1 MSSSLVTFIS
11 YNLNTFEN
19 AFNKDITSFKDFLSE
34 QFDKGYIVFDE
45 FGNEYKKSNL
55 NQIKLN
61 NKKNLEYILYND
73 YNYVSKST
81 NDTLSLKELQDK
93 ILIQC
98 KIDDLL
104 TKYLDSKQT
113 MLKNTFNICSDINER
128 SENINIDDDTLKKF
142 EENFSRF
149 SENKECKNY
158 INLINQSNK
167 RIETVSPNYREIFEE
182 VEKMYNQI
190 MSKIIKISDYKFD
203 GGKEHYNTKD
213 INELRSM
220 YNNYDS
226 YFKNKISGIFK
237 ILELIHNLES
247 KLNELLIFAEKIN
260 FYINLSEIPTL
271 YEKCKP
277 KLKEELKRRSYFKNA
292 YNKIIEFIQSNF
304 IMKEIEE
311 RKKFI
316 KTNCNLSEKTKI
328 DKKTI
333 EILNSLFDIE
343 EEKMNEELKEKIKEY
358 DITNIDNNDTLEDI
372 LKTDSKEDLSFNE
385 DIIKGINDL
394 KNNLNS
400 IMDLIYSNNKG
411 NNISNDIES
420 DRQNLRNIN
429 SDKFKLE
436 IEEIK
441 KNLRSS
447 SVPELKQKNILDI
460 IENKIIG
467 SLTNLN
473 ENNNNNPSNN
483 NNLNL
488 NLNNRL
494 SENLD
499 ISLWQSELNRSS
511 INEQQNRESQKLGQS
526 FINKY
531 SKFLWFYY
539 KVCEYLSIYF
549 NNSEKNLDISSLKED
564 PYLINNL
571 FIEILNENI
580 KLKEMIDKI
589 KTSFE

>member
-128 SENINIDDDTLKKF
+128 SENINIDDDTLKRF

-358 DITNIDNNDTLEDI
+358 DIANIDNNDTLEDI

-411 NNISNDIES
+411 NSISNDIES

-483 NNLNL
+483 NNL

>member
-81 NDTLSLKELQDK
+81 NNTLSLKELQDK

-488 NLNNRL
+488 NNRL

>member
-1 MSSSLVTFIS
+1 MSSNLVTFIS
-11 YNLNTFEN
+11 YNINTFEN
-19 AFNKDITSFKDFLSE
+19 VFKKDITSFKDFLSE
-34 QFDKGYIVFDE
+34 KFDKGYIVFDE

-55 NQIKLN
+55 NQIKIN

-73 YNYVSKST
+73 YNFISKST

-113 MLKNTFNICSDINER
+113 MLKNTFNICNDINER

-149 SENKECKNY
+149 SENKECKKY

-167 RIETVSPNYREIFEE
+167 RIETISPNYRENFEE

-190 MSKIIKISDYKFD
+190 MNKIIKISEYKFD

-213 INELRSM
+213 INELRNM
-220 YNNYDS
+220 FNNYDS
-226 YFKNKISGIFK
+226 YFKNKISGIYNC
-237 ILELIHNLES
+237 LELIHNLES

-277 KLKEELKRRSYFKNA
+277 KLKEELKRRSYFKNI

-333 EILNSLFDIE
+333 EILNNLFDIE
-343 EEKMNEELKEKIKEY
+343 EEKINEDLKEKIKEY
-358 DITNIDNNDTLEDI
+358 DITSIDDNGTLDENTKNDR
-372 LKTDSKEDLSFNE
+372 KEDLNFNE
-385 DIIKGINDL
+385 DIIKSINDL

-400 IMDLIYSNNKG
+400 ISDLIYSNNKG
-411 NNISNDIES
+411 NILNNDI
-420 DRQNLRNIN
+420 DLGRQNLKNGIN
-429 SDKFKLE
+429 RDKFKLE

-441 KNLRSS
+441 KDLRSA
-447 SVPELKQKNILDI
+447 SVPELKQKNILNI

-467 SLTNLN
+467 SLSNLN
-473 ENNNNNPSNN
+473 ENNNVQNN
-483 NNLNL
+483 NNSSNT
-488 NLNNRL
+488 NRL

-511 INEQQNRESQKLGQS
+511 INDLQNKDSQKLGQS
-526 FINKY
+526 FIDKY

-549 NNSEKNLDISSLKED
+549 NNSEKSLDISSLKED

-571 FIEILNENI
+571 LIEILNENI
-580 KLKEMIDKI
+580 KLKEKLNKI
-589 KTSFE
+589 KKSIDIN

>member
-19 AFNKDITSFKDFLSE
+19 SFNKDITSFKDFLSE

-411 NNISNDIES
+411 NSISNDIES

-436 IEEIK
+436 IEQIK

-483 NNLNL
+483 NNL

>member
-19 AFNKDITSFKDFLSE
+19 SFNKDITSFKDFLSE

-73 YNYVSKST
+73 YNFVSKST

-128 SENINIDDDTLKKF
+128 SENINIDDDTLKRF

-190 MSKIIKISDYKFD
+190 MNKIIKISDYKFD

-488 NLNNRL
+488 NNRL

>member
-11 YNLNTFEN
+11 YNFNTFEN

-411 NNISNDIES
+411 NSISNDIES

-436 IEEIK
+436 IEQIK

-483 NNLNL
+483 NNL

>member
-1 MSSSLVTFIS
+1 M
-11 YNLNTFEN
+11 N
-19 AFNKDITSFKDFLSE
+19 
-34 QFDKGYIVFDE
+34 
-45 FGNEYKKSNL
+45 
-55 NQIKLN
+55 
-61 NKKNLEYILYND
+61 
-73 YNYVSKST
+73 
-81 NDTLSLKELQDK
+81 
-93 ILIQC
+93 
-98 KIDDLL
+98 
-104 TKYLDSKQT
+104 
-113 MLKNTFNICSDINER
+113 
-128 SENINIDDDTLKKF
+128 
-142 EENFSRF
+142 
-149 SENKECKNY
+149 
-158 INLINQSNK
+158 
-167 RIETVSPNYREIFEE
+167 
-182 VEKMYNQI
+182 
-190 MSKIIKISDYKFD
+190 KIIKISDYKFD

-447 SVPELKQKNILDI
+447 SVPELKQKNILNI

-467 SLTNLN
+467 SLSNLN

-483 NNLNL
+483 NNLNM
-488 NLNNRL
+488 NNRL

>member
-19 AFNKDITSFKDFLSE
+19 SFNKDITSFKDFLSE

-73 YNYVSKST
+73 YNFVSKST

-128 SENINIDDDTLKKF
+128 SENINIDDDTLKRF

-358 DITNIDNNDTLEDI
+358 DIANIDNNDTLEDI

-411 NNISNDIES
+411 NSISNDIES

-436 IEEIK
+436 IEQIK

-483 NNLNL
+483 NNL

>member
-1 MSSSLVTFIS
+1 MNSNLVTFII
-11 YNLNTFEN
+11 YNINTFEDVIK
-19 AFNKDITSFKDFLSE
+19 KDITSFKDFLSE
-34 QFDKGYIVFDE
+34 KFDKGYIVFDE

-55 NQIKLN
+55 NQIKIN

-73 YNYVSKST
+73 YNFISKST
-81 NDTLSLKELQDK
+81 NDALSLKELQDK
-93 ILIQC
+93 ILNQC

-113 MLKNTFNICSDINER
+113 MLKNTFNVCNDINER
-128 SENINIDDDTLKKF
+128 SENINIDDDILKKF

-149 SENKECKNY
+149 SENKECKKY

-167 RIETVSPNYREIFEE
+167 RIETISPNYREIFEE

-190 MSKIIKISDYKFD
+190 MNKIIKISDYKFD
-203 GGKEHYNTKD
+203 GGKAHYDTKD

-220 YNNYDS
+220 FNKYDS
-226 YFKNKISGIFK
+226 YFKNKISLIYNC
-237 ILELIHNLES
+237 LELIHNLES

-277 KLKEELKRRSYFKNA
+277 KLKEELKRRSYFKNT

-343 EEKMNEELKEKIKEY
+343 EEKMNEDLKEKIKEY
-358 DITNIDNNDTLEDI
+358 DIANIDDNGTLDDI
-372 LKTDSKEDLSFNE
+372 SKNDSKEDLNFNE

-411 NNISNDIES
+411 NIINNDIDS
-420 DRQNLRNIN
+420 DRQNLRKGC
-429 SDKFKLE
+429 DKFKLE

-441 KNLRSS
+441 KDLRSS
-447 SVPELKQKNILDI
+447 SVPELKQKNILNI

-467 SLTNLN
+467 SLSNLN
-473 ENNNNNPSNN
+473 ENNNNQN
-483 NNLNL
+483 NNLNK
-488 NLNNRL
+488 L

-499 ISLWQSELNRSS
+499 ISLCQSDLNQSS
-511 INEQQNRESQKLGQS
+511 INEHQNKDSQKIGQI
-526 FINKY
+526 FIDKY

-539 KVCEYLSIYF
+539 KVCEYLTIYF
-549 NNSEKNLDISSLKED
+549 NNYDKSIDISSLKED
-564 PYLINNL
+564 PYSINNFL
-571 FIEILNENI
+571 IGILNENI
-580 KLKEMIDKI
+580 KLKEMINKI
-589 KTSFE
+589 KTSFEL

>member
-358 DITNIDNNDTLEDI
+358 DIANIDNNDTLEDI

-411 NNISNDIES
+411 NSISNDIES

-483 NNLNL
+483 NNL

>member
-19 AFNKDITSFKDFLSE
+19 SFNKDITSFKDFLSE

-447 SVPELKQKNILDI
+447 SVPELKQKNILNI

-467 SLTNLN
+467 SLSNLN

-483 NNLNL
+483 NNLNM
-488 NLNNRL
+488 NNRL

>member
-19 AFNKDITSFKDFLSE
+19 SFNKDITSFKDFLSE

-128 SENINIDDDTLKKF
+128 SENINIDDDTLKRF

-190 MSKIIKISDYKFD
+190 MNKIIKISDYKFD

-447 SVPELKQKNILDI
+447 SVPELKQKNILNI

-467 SLTNLN
+467 SLSNLN

-483 NNLNL
+483 NNLNM
-488 NLNNRL
+488 NNRL

>member
-11 YNLNTFEN
+11 YNFNTFEN

-447 SVPELKQKNILDI
+447 SVPELKQKNILNI

-467 SLTNLN
+467 SLSNLN

-483 NNLNL
+483 NNLNM
-488 NLNNRL
+488 NNRL

>member
-81 NDTLSLKELQDK
+81 NNTLSLKELQDK

-277 KLKEELKRRSYFKNA
+277 KLKKELKRRSYFKNA

-488 NLNNRL
+488 NNRL

>member
-447 SVPELKQKNILDI
+447 SVPELKQKNILNI

-467 SLTNLN
+467 SLSNLN

-483 NNLNL
+483 NNL

>member
-142 EENFSRF
+142 EENFSRL

-292 YNKIIEFIQSNF
+292 YDKIIEFIQSNF

-447 SVPELKQKNILDI
+447 SVPELKQKNILNI

-467 SLTNLN
+467 SLSNLN

-483 NNLNL
+483 NNL

>member
-19 AFNKDITSFKDFLSE
+19 SFNKDITSFKDFLSE

-190 MSKIIKISDYKFD
+190 MNKIIKISDYKFD

-358 DITNIDNNDTLEDI
+358 DIANIDNNDTLEDI

-411 NNISNDIES
+411 NSISNDIES

-436 IEEIK
+436 IEQIK

-483 NNLNL
+483 NNL

>member
-1 MSSSLVTFIS
+1 MSSNLVTYIS
-11 YNLNTFEN
+11 YIINTFEN
-19 AFNKDITSFKDFLSE
+19 VIKKDITSFKDFLSE
-34 QFDKGYIVFDE
+34 KFDKGYIVFDE

-55 NQIKLN
+55 NQIKI
-61 NKKNLEYILYND
+61 NKKKKLEFILYND
-73 YNYVSKST
+73 YNFCSKST

-113 MLKNTFNICSDINER
+113 MLKNTFNICNDINEK

-149 SENKECKNY
+149 SENKECKKY

-167 RIETVSPNYREIFEE
+167 RIETISPNYRESFEE

-190 MSKIIKISDYKFD
+190 MNKIVKISEYKFD

-213 INELRSM
+213 ISELRNM
-220 YNNYDS
+220 FNNYDS
-226 YFKNKISGIFK
+226 YFKNKISGIYNC
-237 ILELIHNLES
+237 LELIHNLES

-277 KLKEELKRRSYFKNA
+277 KLKEELKRRSYFKNI

-304 IMKEIEE
+304 IMKEMEE

-316 KTNCNLSEKTKI
+316 KTNCNLSEKTKT

-343 EEKMNEELKEKIKEY
+343 EEKINEDLKEKIKEY
-358 DITNIDNNDTLEDI
+358 DITSIDDNGTLDENT
-372 LKTDSKEDLSFNE
+372 KNDSKEDLNFNE
-385 DIIKGINDL
+385 DIIKSINDL

-400 IMDLIYSNNKG
+400 ISDLIYSNNKG
-411 NNISNDIES
+411 NILNNDIDL
-420 DRQNLRNIN
+420 DRQNLRNGIN
-429 SDKFKLE
+429 RDKFKLE

-441 KNLRSS
+441 KDLRSS
-447 SVPELKQKNILDI
+447 SVPELKQKNILYI

-467 SLTNLN
+467 SLSNLN
-473 ENNNNNPSNN
+473 ENNNIQNNN
-483 NNLNL
+483 NNLNT
-488 NLNNRL
+488 NRL

-499 ISLWQSELNRSS
+499 ISLWQTELNRSS
-511 INEQQNRESQKLGQS
+511 INDLQNKDSQKLGQS
-526 FINKY
+526 FIDKY

-549 NNSEKNLDISSLKED
+549 NNSEKSLDISSQKED
-564 PYLINNL
+564 PYLINNIL
-571 FIEILNENI
+571 IGILNENI
-580 KLKEMIDKI
+580 KLKEKLNKI
-589 KTSFE
+589 KKSFDIN

>member
-19 AFNKDITSFKDFLSE
+19 SFNKDITSFKDFLSE

-73 YNYVSKST
+73 YNFVSKST

-128 SENINIDDDTLKKF
+128 SENINIDDDTLKRF

-190 MSKIIKISDYKFD
+190 MNKIIKISDYKFD

-358 DITNIDNNDTLEDI
+358 DIANIDNNDTLEDI

-411 NNISNDIES
+411 NSISNDIES

-436 IEEIK
+436 IEQIK

-483 NNLNL
+483 NNL

>member
-19 AFNKDITSFKDFLSE
+19 SFNKDITSFKDFLSE

-358 DITNIDNNDTLEDI
+358 DIANIDNNDTLEDI

-411 NNISNDIES
+411 NSISNDIES

-436 IEEIK
+436 IEQIK

-483 NNLNL
+483 NNL

>member
-1 MSSSLVTFIS
+1 MSSNLVTFIS
-11 YNLNTFEN
+11 YNINTFEN
-19 AFNKDITSFKDFLSE
+19 IFKKDITSFKDFLSE
-34 QFDKGYIVFDE
+34 KFDKGYIVFDE

-55 NQIKLN
+55 NQIKIN
-61 NKKNLEYILYND
+61 KKKNLEYILYND
-73 YNYVSKST
+73 YNFISKST
-81 NDTLSLKELQDK
+81 NDTLSLKELQYK

-113 MLKNTFNICSDINER
+113 MLKNTFNICNDINER
-128 SENINIDDDTLKKF
+128 IENINVDDDTLQKF

-149 SENKECKNY
+149 SENKECKKY

-167 RIETVSPNYREIFEE
+167 KIETISQKYRDNLEE

-190 MSKIIKISDYKFD
+190 MNKIVKISEYKFD

-213 INELRSM
+213 INELRNM
-220 YNNYDS
+220 FNNYDS
-226 YFKNKISGIFK
+226 YFKNKISGIYNC
-237 ILELIHNLES
+237 LELIHNLES

-277 KLKEELKRRSYFKNA
+277 KLKEELKRRSYFKNI

-304 IMKEIEE
+304 IMKENEE

-343 EEKMNEELKEKIKEY
+343 EEKINEDLKEKIKEY
-358 DITNIDNNDTLEDI
+358 DIASIDDNGTLDENT
-372 LKTDSKEDLSFNE
+372 KNDSKEDLRFNE
-385 DIIKGINDL
+385 DIIKSINDL

-400 IMDLIYSNNKG
+400 ISDLIYSNNKG
-411 NNISNDIES
+411 NILNNNIDL
-420 DRQNLRNIN
+420 DRQNLRNSIN
-429 SDKFKLE
+429 RDKFKLE

-441 KNLRSS
+441 KDLRSC
-447 SVPELKQKNILDI
+447 SVPELKQKNILNI

-467 SLTNLN
+467 SLSNLN
-473 ENNNNNPSNN
+473 ENNNIQNN
-483 NNLNL
+483 NNSSNT
-488 NLNNRL
+488 NRL

-511 INEQQNRESQKLGQS
+511 INDLQSKDSQKLGQS
-526 FINKY
+526 FIEKY

-549 NNSEKNLDISSLKED
+549 NNSEKSLDISSLKED

-571 FIEILNENI
+571 LIEILNENI
-580 KLKEMIDKI
+580 KLKEKLSKI
-589 KTSFE
+589 KKSFYIN

>member
-81 NDTLSLKELQDK
+81 NNTLSLKELQDK

-113 MLKNTFNICSDINER
+113 MLKNIFNICSDINER

-488 NLNNRL
+488 NNRL

>member
-73 YNYVSKST
+73 YNFVSKST

-128 SENINIDDDTLKKF
+128 SENINIDDDTLKRF

-411 NNISNDIES
+411 NSISNDIES

-436 IEEIK
+436 IEQIK

-483 NNLNL
+483 NNL

>member
-142 EENFSRF
+142 EENFSRL

-292 YNKIIEFIQSNF
+292 YDKIIEFIQSNF

-447 SVPELKQKNILDI
+447 SVPELKQKNILNI

-467 SLTNLN
+467 SLSNLN

-483 NNLNL
+483 NNLNM
-488 NLNNRL
+488 NNRL

>member
-1 MSSSLVTFIS
+1 M
-11 YNLNTFEN
+11 
-19 AFNKDITSFKDFLSE
+19 
-34 QFDKGYIVFDE
+34 
-45 FGNEYKKSNL
+45 
-55 NQIKLN
+55 
-61 NKKNLEYILYND
+61 EYILYND
-73 YNYVSKST
+73 YNFISKST

-113 MLKNTFNICSDINER
+113 MLKNTFNICNDINER
-128 SENINIDDDTLKKF
+128 IENINIDDDTLNKF

-149 SENKECKNY
+149 SENKECKKY

-167 RIETVSPNYREIFEE
+167 KIETISQKYRDNLEE

-190 MSKIIKISDYKFD
+190 MNKIIKISEYKFD

-213 INELRSM
+213 INELRNM
-220 YNNYDS
+220 FNNYDS
-226 YFKNKISGIFK
+226 YFKNKISGIYNC
-237 ILELIHNLES
+237 LELIHNLES

-277 KLKEELKRRSYFKNA
+277 KLKEELKRRSYFKNI

-304 IMKEIEE
+304 IMKENEE

-316 KTNCNLSEKTKI
+316 KTNCNLSEKTNI

-333 EILNSLFDIE
+333 EILNNLFYIE
-343 EEKMNEELKEKIKEY
+343 EEKINEDLKEKIKEY
-358 DITNIDNNDTLEDI
+358 DITNIDANGTLDENT
-372 LKTDSKEDLSFNE
+372 KNDSKEDLNFNE
-385 DIIKGINDL
+385 DIIKSINDL

-400 IMDLIYSNNKG
+400 ISDLIYSNNKG
-411 NNISNDIES
+411 NILNNDIDL
-420 DRQNLRNIN
+420 DRQNMRNGIN
-429 SDKFKLE
+429 RDKFKLE

-441 KNLRSS
+441 KDLRSA
-447 SVPELKQKNILDI
+447 SVPELKQKNILNI

-467 SLTNLN
+467 SLSNLN
-473 ENNNNNPSNN
+473 ENNNIQNN
-483 NNLNL
+483 NNSSNT
-488 NLNNRL
+488 NRL

-511 INEQQNRESQKLGQS
+511 INEQPNRESQKAGQS
-526 FINKY
+526 FIDKY

-549 NNSEKNLDISSLKED
+549 NTSEKNRDISSQKED

-571 FIEILNENI
+571 LIEILNENI
-580 KLKEMIDKI
+580 KLKEKLSKI
-589 KTSFE
+589 KKSFYIN

>member
-1 MSSSLVTFIS
+1 MSSNLVTFIC

-19 AFNKDITSFKDFLSE
+19 VFNKDITSFKDFLSE
-34 QFDKGYIVFDE
+34 KFNEGYIVFDE

-55 NQIKLN
+55 NQIKMN

-73 YNYVSKST
+73 FNFVSKST

-93 ILIQC
+93 ILIQF

-104 TKYLDSKQT
+104 TKYLGSKQT
-113 MLKNTFNICSDINER
+113 MLENTFNICNDINER
-128 SENINIDDDTLKKF
+128 SDNINIDDDTLKKF

-149 SENKECKNY
+149 SENKECQNY
-158 INLINQSNK
+158 INLINQSSK
-167 RIETVSPNYREIFEE
+167 KIETVSPNYREIFEE

-190 MSKIIKISDYKFD
+190 MNKINKISDYKFD
-203 GGKEHYNTKD
+203 GGKAHYNTKD
-213 INELRSM
+213 INELRNM
-220 YNNYDS
+220 FNNYDS
-226 YFKNKISGIFK
+226 YFKNKISGIYNC
-237 ILELIHNLES
+237 LELIHNLES
-247 KLNELLIFAEKIN
+247 KLNELVIFAEKIN

-277 KLKEELKRRSYFKNA
+277 KLKEELKRRSYFKNIF
-292 YNKIIEFIQSNF
+292 NKIIEFVQSNF

-316 KTNCNLSEKTKI
+316 KTNCNFSEKTKI

-333 EILNSLFDIE
+333 EILNSLFDFE
-343 EEKMNEELKEKIKEY
+343 EEKINEDLKEKIKEY
-358 DITNIDNNDTLEDI
+358 DIANIDGNDTLDDN
-372 LKTDSKEDLSFNE
+372 LKNDSKEDLNFNE
-385 DIIKGINDL
+385 DIIKSINDL

-411 NNISNDIES
+411 NNISSTDFES
-420 DRQNLRNIN
+420 DRQNLRNCIN

-447 SVPELKQKNILDI
+447 SVPELKQKNILNI

-467 SLTNLN
+467 SLSNLN
-473 ENNNNNPSNN
+473 ENNNNNIPNN
-483 NNLNL
+483 NNNG
-488 NLNNRL
+488 NRL
-494 SENLD
+494 SENLE
-499 ISLWQSELNRSS
+499 ISYWQSELNRSS
-511 INEQQNRESQKLGQS
+511 INEQPNRESQKAGQS
-526 FINKY
+526 FIDKY

-549 NNSEKNLDISSLKED
+549 NTSEKNRDISSQKED

-571 FIEILNENI
+571 LIEILNENI
-580 KLKEMIDKI
+580 KLKEMLNKI
-589 KTSFE
+589 KISFE

>member
-19 AFNKDITSFKDFLSE
+19 SFNKDITSFKDFLSE

-73 YNYVSKST
+73 YNFVSKST

-358 DITNIDNNDTLEDI
+358 DIANIDNNDTLEDI

-411 NNISNDIES
+411 NSISNDIES

-436 IEEIK
+436 IEQIK

-483 NNLNL
+483 NNL

>member
-19 AFNKDITSFKDFLSE
+19 SFNKDITSFKDFLSE

-358 DITNIDNNDTLEDI
+358 DIANLDNNDTLEDI

-411 NNISNDIES
+411 NSISNDIES

-436 IEEIK
+436 IEQIK

-483 NNLNL
+483 NNL

>member
-1 MSSSLVTFIS
+1 MSSSLVTFIC
-11 YNLNTFEN
+11 YNINTFEN
-19 AFNKDITSFKDFLSE
+19 SFNKDITSFKDFLSE
-34 QFDKGYIVFDE
+34 KFDKGYILFDE

-55 NQIKLN
+55 NQIKIN
-61 NKKNLEYILYND
+61 NKKNSEYILYND
-73 YNYVSKST
+73 YNFISKST

-113 MLKNTFNICSDINER
+113 MLKNTFNICNDINER

-149 SENKECKNY
+149 SENKECAKY

-167 RIETVSPNYREIFEE
+167 RIESISPDYREIFED
-182 VEKMYNQI
+182 VEKTYNQI
-190 MSKIIKISDYKFD
+190 MNKIIKISDYKFD
-203 GGKEHYNTKD
+203 GDKNHYNIKD
-213 INELRSM
+213 INELRRV
-220 YNNYDS
+220 YNKYDS
-226 YFKNKISGIFK
+226 YFKDKISK
-237 ILELIHNLES
+237 IYNQLELIHNLES

-277 KLKEELKRRSYFKNA
+277 KLKEELKRRSYFKNT

-304 IMKEIEE
+304 IKKEIEE

-316 KTNCNLSEKTKI
+316 KSNCNFEKIKI

-343 EEKMNEELKEKIKEY
+343 EEKINEELKEKIKEY
-358 DITNIDNNDTLEDI
+358 DITNIDDSGKLTLDDTS
-372 LKTDSKEDLSFNE
+372 KNDSKEDINFNE

-411 NNISNDIES
+411 NNINNDIEI
-420 DRQNLRNIN
+420 DRQKLIN
-429 SDKFKLE
+429 GINNDKFKLE

-447 SVPELKQKNILDI
+447 SVPELNQKNILNI

-467 SLTNLN
+467 SLSNLN
-473 ENNNNNPSNN
+473 ENNNIQNNN
-483 NNLNL
+483 NNLNMNRNISD
-488 NLNNRL
+488 NLEI
-494 SENLD
+494 SE
-499 ISLWQSELNRSS
+499 WQSGLYRSS
-511 INEQQNRESQKLGQS
+511 INEQNNDSQKLGQY

-539 KVCEYLSIYF
+539 KVCDYLSIYF
-549 NNSEKNLDISSLKED
+549 NNSDKSQEISLKKDD
-564 PYLINNL
+564 PYLINNF

-580 KLKEMIDKI
+580 KLKEKLNKI
-589 KTSFE
+589 KMSFEL

>member
-142 EENFSRF
+142 EENFSRL

-447 SVPELKQKNILDI
+447 SVPELKQKNILNI

-467 SLTNLN
+467 SLSNLN

-483 NNLNL
+483 NNLNM
-488 NLNNRL
+488 NNRL

>member
-1 MSSSLVTFIS
+1 MSSNLLTFIG
-11 YNLNTFEN
+11 YNINTFEN
-19 AFNKDITSFKDFLSE
+19 VFKKDITSFKDFLSE
-34 QFDKGYIVFDE
+34 KFDKGYIVFDE

-55 NQIKLN
+55 NQIKIN

-73 YNYVSKST
+73 YNFISKST

-93 ILIQC
+93 ILIQF

-104 TKYLDSKQT
+104 TKYLGSKQT
-113 MLKNTFNICSDINER
+113 MLENTFNICNDINER
-128 SENINIDDDTLKKF
+128 SDNINIDDDTLKKF

-149 SENKECKNY
+149 SENKECQNY
-158 INLINQSNK
+158 INLINQSSK
-167 RIETVSPNYREIFEE
+167 KIETVSPNYREIFEE

-190 MSKIIKISDYKFD
+190 MNKIIKISDYKFD
-203 GGKEHYNTKD
+203 GGKAHYNTKD
-213 INELRSM
+213 INELRNM
-220 YNNYDS
+220 FNNYDS
-226 YFKNKISGIFK
+226 YFKNKISGIYNC
-237 ILELIHNLES
+237 LELIHNLES
-247 KLNELLIFAEKIN
+247 KLNELVIFAEKIN

-277 KLKEELKRRSYFKNA
+277 KLKEELKRRSYFKNIF
-292 YNKIIEFIQSNF
+292 NKIIEFIQSNF

-316 KTNCNLSEKTKI
+316 KTNCNFSEKTKI

-333 EILNSLFDIE
+333 EILNSLFDFE
-343 EEKMNEELKEKIKEY
+343 EEKINEDLKEKIKEY
-358 DITNIDNNDTLEDI
+358 DIANIDGNDTLDDN
-372 LKTDSKEDLSFNE
+372 LKNDSKEDLNFNE
-385 DIIKGINDL
+385 DIIKSINDL

-411 NNISNDIES
+411 NNISSTDFES
-420 DRQNLRNIN
+420 DRQNLRNCIN

-447 SVPELKQKNILDI
+447 SVPELKQKNILNI

-467 SLTNLN
+467 SLSNLN
-473 ENNNNNPSNN
+473 ENNNNNIPNN
-483 NNLNL
+483 NNNG
-488 NLNNRL
+488 NRL
-494 SENLD
+494 SENLE
-499 ISLWQSELNRSS
+499 ISYWQSELNRSS
-511 INEQQNRESQKLGQS
+511 INEQPNRESQKAGQS
-526 FINKY
+526 FIDKY

-549 NNSEKNLDISSLKED
+549 NTSEKNRDISSQKED

-571 FIEILNENI
+571 LIEILNENI
-580 KLKEMIDKI
+580 KLKEMLNKI
-589 KTSFE
+589 KISFE

>member
-19 AFNKDITSFKDFLSE
+19 SFNKDITSFKDFLSE

-436 IEEIK
+436 IEQIK

-447 SVPELKQKNILDI
+447 SVPELKQKNILNI

-467 SLTNLN
+467 SLSNLN

-483 NNLNL
+483 NNL

>member
-19 AFNKDITSFKDFLSE
+19 SFKKDITSFKDFLSE

-73 YNYVSKST
+73 YNFVSKST
-81 NDTLSLKELQDK
+81 NDSLSLKELQDK

-167 RIETVSPNYREIFEE
+167 RIETVFPNYREIFEE

-220 YNNYDS
+220 FNNYDS

-358 DITNIDNNDTLEDI
+358 DIANIDNNDTLEDI
-372 LKTDSKEDLSFNE
+372 GKSDSKEDLSFNE

-411 NNISNDIES
+411 NSISNDIES

-467 SLTNLN
+467 SLSNLN

-483 NNLNL
+483 NDLNM
-488 NLNNRL
+488 NKRL

-499 ISLWQSELNRSS
+499 ISLWQSEFNRSS

-549 NNSEKNLDISSLKED
+549 NNSEKNLDISSIKED

-571 FIEILNENI
+571 FIGILNENI
-580 KLKEMIDKI
+580 KLKEMLSKI

>member
-19 AFNKDITSFKDFLSE
+19 SFNKDITSFKDFLSE

-73 YNYVSKST
+73 YNFVSKST

-128 SENINIDDDTLKKF
+128 SENINIDDDTLKRF

-190 MSKIIKISDYKFD
+190 MNKIIKISDYKFD

-292 YNKIIEFIQSNF
+292 YDKIIEFIQSNF

-447 SVPELKQKNILDI
+447 SVPELKQKNILNI

-467 SLTNLN
+467 SLSNLN

-483 NNLNL
+483 NNLNM
-488 NLNNRL
+488 NNRL